1 MNASSS
7 TQQPLP
13 MRPPQRRHDQTSAPV
28 DMIIREW
35 KGRTTI
41 ERADEYP
48 AHFRT
53 VVMDD
58 LRSVSGFL
66 GADLVRRDLA
76 DQVEFTVL
84 SRWESMDAVNA
95 FSRGDADR
103 AVVEPGA
110 IAALTDFDTHV
121 THHQVVESID
131 PRRA

>member
-1 MNASSS
+1 
-7 TQQPLP
+7 
-13 MRPPQRRHDQTSAPV
+13 
-28 DMIIREW
+28 MIIREW

-58 LRSVSGFL
+58 LRSVAGFL

-84 SRWESMDAVNA
+84 SRRESMNAINA
-95 FSRGDADR
+95 FTRGDADQS
-103 AVVEPGA
+103 VVEAGA
-110 IAALTDFDTHV
+110 IAALTDFDAHV
-121 THHQVVESID
+121 THHHVVETID
-131 PRRA
+131 PRHARLRALCRHIRSVDQLVGPAR

>member
-1 MNASSS
+1 
-7 TQQPLP
+7 
-13 MRPPQRRHDQTSAPV
+13 
-28 DMIIREW
+28 MIIREW

-66 GADLVRRDLA
+66 GAVLLRRDLA

-84 SRWESMDAVNA
+84 SRWASMNAVNA
-95 FSRGDADR
+95 FTRGNDDR
-103 AVVEPGA
+103 SIVEPGA
-110 IAALTDFDTHV
+110 IAALTDFDVHV
-121 THHQVVESID
+121 THHEVVESID
-131 PRRA
+131 LRRA